1 MFTLLH
7 IYLCSRCLQTCNS
20 VSTLVLTPFVFAERP
35 LHYTENVLEQVLQWS
50 SLAEPG
56 SAYLVVKRFL
66 TVDSIKQ
73 CRGEHASFTLRRWSK
88 VQVATSSY

>member
-1 MFTLLH
+1 M
-7 IYLCSRCLQTCNS
+7 
-20 VSTLVLTPFVFAERP
+20 FAERP

-66 TVDSIKQ
+66 TVDIIKH
-73 CRGEHASFTLRRWSK
+73 CRGRCTSFTLERWLK
-88 VQVATSSY
+88 VQVAEE

>member
-1 MFTLLH
+1 MTW
-7 IYLCSRCLQTCNS
+7 
-20 VSTLVLTPFVFAERP
+20 FVFAERP

-66 TVDSIKQ
+66 TIDTIKQ
-73 CRGEHASFTLRRWSK
+73 CRGKQASFTLRKWLK
-88 VQVATSSY
+88 VQVAYE